1 MDYSNIKYL
10 LRTSITMSVL
20 IFNFKAYAIDTKRFD
35 APPLARPQYL
45 TFSQPQELR
54 YKALEPRVDRR
65 NLLMPSDMKLVS
77 VTVVT
82 QNDSNLT
89 SQTQPDF
96 PLIGGSDN
104 NATASNPSFSPL
116 VDPSYNSNPVLPL
129 SDPFNGVDSS
139 SVNST
144 DELLQV
150 FESTDFDTPRSRFQN
165 IPFVPP
171 YTITPDSMRMTNRA
185 TYQRIQR

>member
-1 MDYSNIKYL
+1 MDYSNIKTL

-20 IFNFKAYAIDTKRFD
+20 FFTLKVSAIDTKRFD

-45 TFSQPQELR
+45 TFSQPQGLR
-54 YKALEPRVDRR
+54 YKSLEPRVDRR
-65 NLLMPSDMKLVS
+65 KLLMPSDMKLVS

-82 QNDSNLT
+82 QNDSNL
-89 SQTQPDF
+89 SSESQPDF
-96 PLIGGSDN
+96 PLIGGADN
-104 NATASNPSFSPL
+104 NATATTPSFRPL
-116 VDPSYNSNPVLPL
+116 AGPSYNSGPVLPL

-150 FESTDFDTPRSRFQN
+150 FESTDFDTPRTTFQN

-171 YTITPDSMRMTNRA
+171 YTVTPDSMRMTNRA

>member
-1 MDYSNIKYL
+1 
-10 LRTSITMSVL
+10 
-20 IFNFKAYAIDTKRFD
+20 
-35 APPLARPQYL
+35 
-45 TFSQPQELR
+45 
-54 YKALEPRVDRR
+54 
-65 NLLMPSDMKLVS
+65 MPSDMKLVS

-82 QNDSNLT
+82 QNDSNL
-89 SQTQPDF
+89 SSESQPDF
-96 PLIGGSDN
+96 PLIGGADN
-104 NATASNPSFSPL
+104 NATATTPSFRPL
-116 VDPSYNSNPVLPL
+116 ANPSYNSGPVLPL

-150 FESTDFDTPRSRFQN
+150 FESTDFDTPRTTFQN

-171 YTITPDSMRMTNRA
+171 YTVTPDSMRMTNRA